1 MHRAHCLYFRAS
13 GFGGASFREFSL
25 VVNASEDW
33 MSLGLKT
40 LDGLAVQVQTGP
52 SKSPGYCSLLLGQ
65 IRLRGLIRRA
75 NSYILK
81 GLPFRNVRP

>member
-1 MHRAHCLYFRAS
+1 
-13 GFGGASFREFSL
+13 
-25 VVNASEDW
+25 

-65 IRLRGLIRRA
+65 IWLRGLIRRA

>member
-1 MHRAHCLYFRAS
+1 MDRAHCLYFRAS

-52 SKSPGYCSLLLGQ
+52 SKSPDIAVCYYGRFGC
-65 IRLRGLIRRA
+65 A
-75 NSYILK
+75 A
-81 GLPFRNVRP
+81 